1 MCVCVCVCVCVYIY
15 ELNPVPFLIFYTY
28 FKSSPPF
35 FPENIEPSLVYSF
48 VSPSVHV
55 RISLYLHPFFSEVV
69 SLLPSTVTCVCVSCS
84 VVSDSL

>member
-1 MCVCVCVCVCVYIY
+1 MCIYIY
-15 ELNPVPFLIFYTY
+15 IYIYIYISELNPVPFLIFYTY
-28 FKSSPPF
+28 LKSSPSF

-48 VSPSVHV
+48 ISPSVHV

-69 SLLPSTVTCVCVSCS
+69 SLLPSTVTCVCVSGS